1 MTEISVVTYE
11 KGRASGLPRWLGVK
25 TAESVCLEMG
35 KLSISDVRPGH
46 EQVPPGQKGRTAMP
60 EGSPQGEGQG

>member
-1 MTEISVVTYE
+1 M
-11 KGRASGLPRWLGVK
+11 K

-60 EGSPQGEGQG
+60 EGSPQREGQG